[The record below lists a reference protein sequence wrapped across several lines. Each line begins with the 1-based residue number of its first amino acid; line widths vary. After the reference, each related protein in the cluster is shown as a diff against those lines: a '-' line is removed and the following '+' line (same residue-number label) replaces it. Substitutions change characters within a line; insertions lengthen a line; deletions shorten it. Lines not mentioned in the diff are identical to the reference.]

1 MNKHVNT
8 GKEFLRTYN
17 MNPEHFDI
25 EESSTLFLNEM
36 DKGLFNSNA
45 ALMMIPTYIET
56 EVDIP
61 LREPVIVLDAG
72 GTNFRTATVR
82 FDKPGIPIIT
92 KYHKFPMPGTGDEG
106 NVSKKDFFDRIAS
119 FMKESV
125 SDSKKIGFCFSY
137 PTKIYPTGEGKLLH
151 FTKEVKAPEVVG
163 SMIGENLLLAL
174 HRAGM
179 DNEKDIVILNDTVA
193 TLLAGKA
200 QEKKYSSYIGFILGT
215 GTNCS
220 YNERN
225 SNIGKLQKL
234 DPTRRQVINTESG
247 RFSLFNGGILDEEF
261 TATTDKP
268 LEGKMEKMVSGAYQ
282 GPLALHVLKRA
293 ANDGLFS
300 DSFKAEILKFKV
312 LEPVVMDGFL
322 NQPENIQNPLG
333 KICFTDSDRIILFT
347 IMDQLI
353 ERAARL
359 AAAELSAMVLKTG
372 KGDDP
377 TLPICIVA
385 DGTTYYKS
393 RGLKFRTE
401 FYLKDYLENKKG
413 RYVEFCHIEDAPLL
427 GAAVAGLI
435 QT

>member
-1 MNKHVNT
+1 MNKHINT

-17 MNPEHFDI
+17 MNPENFDI
-25 EESSTLFLNEM
+25 DESTTLFLNEM
-36 DKGLFNSNA
+36 EKGLSSTES

-56 EVDIP
+56 EADIP
-61 LREPVIVLDAG
+61 LGEPVIVLDAG

-82 FDKPGIPIIT
+82 FDKPGVPIIT
-92 KYHKFPMPGTGDEG
+92 KYHKFPMPGTGNEG
-106 NVSKKDFFDRIAS
+106 NVSRQDFFDRIAT
-119 FMKESV
+119 FMEESV
-125 SDSKKIGFCFSY
+125 SESKKIGFCFSY
-137 PTKIYPTGEGKLLH
+137 PTEIYPTGEGKLLH

-163 SMIGENLLLAL
+163 SLIGKNLLSSL

-179 DNEKDIVILNDTVA
+179 DNKKDIVILNDTVA

-220 YNERN
+220 YNEKN
-225 SNIGKLQKL
+225 SNIGKLHNL
-234 DPTRRQVINTESG
+234 DPNRGQVINTESG
-247 RFSLFNGGILDEEF
+247 RFSLFKGGILDEEF
-261 TATTDKP
+261 AATTDKP

-282 GPLALHVLKRA
+282 GSLALHVLKRA

-300 DSFKAEILKFKV
+300 DTLKTEILTFKA
-312 LEPVVMDGFL
+312 LEPVIMDGFL
-322 NQPENIQNPLG
+322 NQPGNIHNPLG
-333 KICFTDSDRIILFT
+333 KLCNTDSDRIILFT

-377 TLPICIVA
+377 TFPVCIVA
-385 DGTTYYKS
+385 DGTTYYKT
-393 RGLKFRTE
+393 RELKFRTE
-401 FYLKDYLENKKG
+401 FYLKEYLENTKH
-413 RYVEFCHIEDAPLL
+413 RYVEFCHLNDAPLI
-427 GAAVAGLI
+427 GAAVAGLLH
-435 QT
+435 